1 MGTSYNPKI
10 VTDGLVLNLDPAN
23 VKSYPA
29 GQDPFVNNVSLMLD
43 GESLTDK
50 SQNSVAVTVEG
61 SVIVD
66 SSFKKVGNSS
76 LKFGGAL
83 ADGLTVPSSSLFA
96 FPGDF
101 TIEFWTY
108 ANQWGQRSG
117 ATVYFCNGVLN
128 QFQLAVYPATQ
139 IELYFN
145 GSSFINVPLSASIVG
160 RWMHIALVRSGST
173 ITIYENGTSVGS
185 GTSSYSVPASICYI
199 GKQLPRSPTNYGH
212 NLDGYIDDLKITKG
226 ARYTA
231 NFTPPTAPLSL
242 PGVVTDLTKN
252 RVVGTLTNGP
262 TYSAGAITTDGV
274 DDYINCGNYANAN
287 FGTSNFTINMWIKT
301 TSTTG
306 GTILAKSTGDSANV
320 SYGWLIYLNATS
332 SGEIG
337 FATATAAGAF
347 SASGNYI
354 IRTSGASVNNGAWKM
369 VTVVADRSLANVSIY
384 INGVLQTLT
393 TWIFATASLATVG
406 NITNSQVL
414 CIGNESDF
422 NVPAN
427 ATFSLVQ
434 LYNKALTLNEIRQ
447 NFNAAKGRF
456 GL

>member
-10 VTDGLVLNLDPAN
+10 VTNELVLNLDAGN
-23 VKSYPA
+23 RKSY
-29 GQDPFVNNVSLMLD
+29 
-43 GESLTDK
+43 
-50 SQNSVAVTVEG
+50 
-61 SVIVD
+61 
-66 SSFKKVGNSS
+66 
-76 LKFGGAL
+76 
-83 ADGLTVPSSSLFA
+83 
-96 FPGDF
+96 
-101 TIEFWTY
+101 
-108 ANQWGQRSG
+108 SG
-117 ATVYFCNGVLN
+117 A
-128 QFQLAVYPATQ
+128 
-139 IELYFN
+139 
-145 GSSFINVPLSASIVG
+145 
-160 RWMHIALVRSGST
+160 
-173 ITIYENGTSVGS
+173 GTSW
-185 GTSSYSVPASICYI
+185 
-199 GKQLPRSPTNYGH
+199 
-212 NLDGYIDDLKITKG
+212 
-226 ARYTA
+226 
-231 NFTPPTAPLSL
+231 
-242 PGVVTDLTKN
+242 TDLTKN

-287 FGTSNFTINMWIKT
+287 FGTTNFTINMWIKT

-306 GTILAKSTGDSANV
+306 GTILAKSTGDSANA

-393 TWIFATASLATVG
+393 TWISATASLATVG

-447 NFNAAKGRF
+447 NFNATKGRF